1 MIRSAGAWNESAS
14 VPDLILRGPTLLD
27 GTVADVRLRDG
38 RIDAIGELAA
48 EPGDDARDLHGYL
61 LSPAP
66 VEPHA
71 HLDKAFLAERV
82 TNRTGDLLGA
92 VEAMMA
98 ARGELGV
105 ADTVERAERA
115 AHLLAANGFAAV
127 RSHADTTTDHGLR
140 SIEALAE
147 VRRRVADSIDVQV
160 VALCGWPIAGAGSE
174 DQRALLV
181 EALAIGADLV
191 GGAPH
196 FDTCG
201 SRAATETLLQI
212 AADHGV
218 GVDLHTDETLELE
231 FDGLSELAELVTR
244 SGFEHPV
251 TASHC
256 VSLGMRPPDRQREVA
271 ELVAAAGISVVALP
285 ATNLYLQGRQHQE
298 AMPRGVTAV
307 HALRAAGAVVAA
319 GGDNLQDPFNPVGR
333 GCPFETAA
341 LMLLTAHLLPEEA
354 WETVSTG
361 ARRAIGVAPAGL
373 EVGGSADLLAVK
385 ASTIREAIAF
395 APSDRLIIRR
405 GRVVG
410 SPR

>member
-1 MIRSAGAWNESAS
+1 
-14 VPDLILRGPTLLD
+14 VPDLLLQGATLLD
-27 GTVADVRLRDG
+27 GTVVDVRVRDG
-38 RIDAIGELAA
+38 RIDAIGQLAA
-48 EPGDDARDLHGYL
+48 TPGDETRDLTGYL
-61 LSPAP
+61 LSVAP

-92 VEAMMA
+92 VEAMVA

-105 ADTVERAERA
+105 EDTIERAERA
-115 AHLLAANGFAAV
+115 ARLLAANGFAAV
-127 RSHADTTTDHGLR
+127 RSHAHTTMDHGLR

-147 VRRRVADSIDVQV
+147 VRRRVADVIDVQV
-160 VALCGWPIAGAGSE
+160 VALCGWPVAGAGGAS
-174 DQRALLV
+174 QRALLV
-181 EALAIGADLV
+181 DALAAGADLV

-196 FDTCG
+196 FDPGG
-201 SRAATETLLQI
+201 SRAATEALLQI
-212 AADHGV
+212 ATDHGV
-218 GVDLHTDETLELE
+218 GVDLHTDETLDLQ
-231 FDGLSELAELVTR
+231 FDGLSELAALIMTSR
-244 SGFEHPV
+244 FAYPV

-256 VSLGMRPPDRQREVA
+256 VSLGMRPPDRQRDVA

-319 GGDNLQDPFNPVGR
+319 GADNLQDPFNPVGR

-341 LMLLTAHLLPEEA
+341 LMILTTHLLPEEA

-361 ARRAIGVAPAGL
+361 ARRAIGMASADLVVGAP
-373 EVGGSADLLAVK
+373 ADLLAVR

-395 APSDRLIIRR
+395 APADRLVIRH
-405 GRVVG
+405 GRVNR
-410 SPR
+410 PT

>member
-1 MIRSAGAWNESAS
+1 M
-14 VPDLILRGPTLLD
+14 
-27 GTVADVRLRDG
+27 
-38 RIDAIGELAA
+38 
-48 EPGDDARDLHGYL
+48 
-61 LSPAP
+61 
-66 VEPHA
+66 EPHA

-105 ADTVERAERA
+105 EDTVERAERA
-115 AHLLAANGFAAV
+115 ARLLAANGFAAV

-181 EALAIGADLV
+181 DALAAGADLV

-196 FDTCG
+196 FDTGG

-341 LMLLTAHLLPEEA
+341 LDDPDRSPAPGGSVGDGQHRRPPCHRSGT
-354 WETVSTG
+354 
-361 ARRAIGVAPAGL
+361 RRARGWRVSGPAGGQGVHDPRGDRLRPGRPCRHPPRSRGWFANVSRVCRSTSAPAVTSSGCVCSPML
-373 EVGGSADLLAVK
+373 WDNPPTLGVK
-385 ASTIREAIAF
+385 IIAAGQIRASIWASCP
-395 APSDRLIIRR
+395 APLGIRR
-405 GRVVG
+405 VV
-410 SPR
+410 